1 MEFGV
6 YNDYVPDYGILVNLR
21 PFFLVNLAFLME
33 EIFNFH

>member
-21 PFFLVNLAFLME
+21 PFFLVKLEFKAD
-33 EIFNFH
+33 